1 MNDVRPSGESYPTD
15 TVLEQENQVIAEAKN
30 LLYARLQTR
39 GQILSS
45 PQTVQ
50 DYLRLQ
56 LSEQQREIFCG
67 LFLNSQHQLIE
78 YRELFLGTIDSCS
91 VYPREVAK
99 AALGLNAAAMIFAHN
114 HPSGVP
120 EPSAAD
126 RRITEQLKNALALLD
141 VRVLDHFVVGDYAVI
156 SFAERGWI

>member
-1 MNDVRPSGESYPTD
+1 MNDVCPSGESYPTD

-91 VYPREVAK
+91 VYPREVVK
-99 AALGLNAAAMIFAHN
+99 AALRLNAAAIIFAHN

-141 VRVLDHFVVGDYAVI
+141 VRVLDHFVVGDDAVI

>member
-1 MNDVRPSGESYPTD
+1 MNDVCPSGESYPTD

-30 LLYARLQTR
+30 LLYARLQAR

-141 VRVLDHFVVGDYAVI
+141 VRVLDHFVVGDDAVI